1 MKTYYECLPCLLRQT
16 IEATKMVNETPET
29 QEMILRCVL
38 SEMSKMDLNKTPP
51 HMAHFIHQ
59 YIKKATQIDDPYR
72 ALKKEFNQLSLDMSG
87 EMRNIIQD
95 SVNHFETAVKIAIA
109 GNIIDFG
116 PRADITYQEVRNT
129 VQDCIDQPLRF
140 NGAEELKKA
149 IQESSRILYLG
160 DNAGEIVFDHLL
172 LELVPTDNITY
183 VVKGE
188 PIINDATMED
198 AMETGLCDL
207 LRVIDNGSDAPGTIL
222 ETCSTAFQK
231 EFERSDLIIAKGQ
244 ANYETLSQISGKK
257 IFFLLKVKCPV
268 IAYDLDCESGDLV
281 LKRIGETRSAD
292 RD

>member
-16 IEATKMVNETPET
+16 MEAAKMVNETPET
-29 QEMILRCVL
+29 QEKILRCVL

-72 ALKKEFNQLSLDMSG
+72 SLKKEFNQLSLDMSG

-95 SVNHFETAVKIAIA
+95 SANPFETAVKIAIA

-116 PRADITYQEVRNT
+116 PRGDISHQEVSNT
-129 VQDCIDQPLRF
+129 VQDCVDQPLRF
-140 NGAEELKKA
+140 NRADELKKA
-149 IQESSRILYLG
+149 IQESARILYLG
-160 DNAGEIVFDHLL
+160 DNAGEIVFDRLL

-183 VVKGE
+183 VVKGK

-222 ETCSTAFQK
+222 EICSPVFQK

-268 IAYDLDCESGDLV
+268 IAHDLDCESGDLV
-281 LKRIGETRSAD
+281 LKAV
-292 RD
+292 

>member
-16 IEATKMVNETPET
+16 MEAAKMVNETPET
-29 QEMILRCVL
+29 QEKILRCVL

-72 ALKKEFNQLSLDMSG
+72 SLKKEFNQLSLDMSG

-95 SVNHFETAVKIAIA
+95 SANPFETAVKIAIA

-116 PRADITYQEVRNT
+116 PRGDISHQEVSNT
-129 VQDCIDQPLRF
+129 VQDCVDQPLRF
-140 NGAEELKKA
+140 NRADELKKA
-149 IQESSRILYLG
+149 IQESARILYLG
-160 DNAGEIVFDHLL
+160 ENAGEIVFDRLL

-183 VVKGE
+183 VVKGK

-198 AMETGLCDL
+198 AIETGLCDL

-222 ETCSTAFQK
+222 ETCSPVFQK
-231 EFERSDLIIAKGQ
+231 EFECSDLIIAKGQ

-268 IAYDLDCESGDLV
+268 IAHDLDCESGDLV
-281 LKRIGETRSAD
+281 LKAV
-292 RD
+292 

>member
-16 IEATKMVNETPET
+16 MEAAKMVNETPET
-29 QEMILRCVL
+29 QEKILRCVL

-72 ALKKEFNQLSLDMSG
+72 SLKKEFNQLSLDMSG

-95 SVNHFETAVKIAIA
+95 SANPFETAVKIAIA

-116 PRADITYQEVRNT
+116 PRGDISHQEVSNT
-129 VQDCIDQPLRF
+129 VQDCVDQPLRF
-140 NGAEELKKA
+140 NRADELKKA
-149 IQESSRILYLG
+149 IQESARILYLG
-160 DNAGEIVFDHLL
+160 DNAGEIVFDRLL

-183 VVKGE
+183 VVKGK
-188 PIINDATMED
+188 PIINDATMKD

-222 ETCSTAFQK
+222 EICSPVFQK

-268 IAYDLDCESGDLV
+268 IAHDLDCESGDLV
-281 LKRIGETRSAD
+281 LKAV
-292 RD
+292 